1 MANEVSLQPQI
12 EFQAPIINISNIV
25 DIQEYVNNVVDKYV
39 NVLVTDETKDDAKE
53 ARKQL
58 KLVKEQLKSA
68 RDEITK
74 KLTENYTPLEN
85 QLKEMETQAQNAW
98 RKVQDQIAELD
109 KIQAE
114 KKANE
119 RRQKIEAYINEKNAD
134 IQFDTSRITWG
145 SKWLTTETYTNIFA
159 EVDEQ
164 LQTIK
169 KADEALENE
178 RVLIGELATAWKLD
192 PDVYVSLVGFGD
204 IETIKNRMKQA
215 VETRQ
220 KREAFEQA
228 ERERLL
234 AEKTAP
240 KTPLVEVEREVVQSV
255 DEQVKPSP
263 VQQEV
268 PKTLRKVKT
277 LIVNVNVDEYK
288 ALIAFMK
295 QNGIQHKFGNYEG

>member
-12 EFQAPIINISNIV
+12 EFQAPIINISNIGE
-25 DIQEYVNNVVDKYV
+25 IQEYVNNVVDKYV
-39 NVLVTDETKDDAKE
+39 NVLVTDDTKDDAKE

-74 KLTENYTPLEN
+74 KLNENYTPLEK

-119 RRQKIEAYINEKNAD
+119 RRQKIETYINEKNQD
-134 IQFDTSRITWG
+134 IQVDTSRITWG

-178 RVLIGELATAWKLD
+178 RVLIGELATAWQLD

-204 IETIKNRMKQA
+204 VETIKNRMKQA

-240 KTPLVEVEREVVQSV
+240 KTPQVEVNHEVVQSV
-255 DEQVKPSP
+255 DDEIKTSP
-263 VQQEV
+263 APREV
-268 PKTLRKVKT
+268 PNTLRKVKT

-295 QNGIQHKFGNYEG
+295 QKGIQHKFGNYEG